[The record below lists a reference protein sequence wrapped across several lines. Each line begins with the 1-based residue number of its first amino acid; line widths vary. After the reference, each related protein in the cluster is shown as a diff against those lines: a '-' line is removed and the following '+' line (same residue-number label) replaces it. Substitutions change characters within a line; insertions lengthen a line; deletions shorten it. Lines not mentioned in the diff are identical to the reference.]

1 MTVQEKIEGWM
12 TGREEELV
20 AALAA
25 LVAVDSTLGTPAPGC
40 PFGEG
45 PKKALDAALAQAAQ
59 WGLTVSQDEGYV
71 GMADLNSLPDRLHVL
86 AHLDVVGVG
95 KGWRTDPFTLVRR
108 GDLVYGRGVQDDK
121 GPAVAAMLAMRCVRE
136 LGLPLS
142 GNVRLILGTD
152 EETDSR
158 DIAHY
163 YAHHP
168 FAPHALTPDACFPV
182 INIEKARYAP
192 TFGTTWP
199 AQPSAPGHVSR
210 IQGGTC
216 INVVPGSCTAQIMGL
231 SREQVEEQLQRVQ
244 AETAVDFKVTKWKN
258 GVTVTASGMSTH
270 AAWPDVGRNA
280 ISAMLRLLCALP
292 LAEDAASKAIRTLY
306 RLFPYGD
313 SWGRSLGIAKSD
325 SVSGVLTLAFSIL
338 ELDETGFRASFDVR
352 APLCATEENTR
363 RPVERAMQEAGWY
376 CTGEM
381 GPAHAVDE
389 NSDFVRTLLRSY
401 ERYTGRKGECIAIGG
416 GTYVHDIPGGV
427 AFGPGNTWFDNHCH
441 GANERAQISQLM
453 CCATI
458 YADVIAQLCG

>member
-1 MTVQEKIEGWM
+1 M
-12 TGREEELV
+12 
-20 AALAA
+20 
-25 LVAVDSTLGTPAPGC
+25 
-40 PFGEG
+40 
-45 PKKALDAALAQAAQ
+45 
-59 WGLTVSQDEGYV
+59 
-71 GMADLNSLPDRLHVL
+71 
-86 AHLDVVGVG
+86 
-95 KGWRTDPFTLVRR
+95 
-108 GDLVYGRGVQDDK
+108 
-121 GPAVAAMLAMRCVRE
+121 
-136 LGLPLS
+136 
-142 GNVRLILGTD
+142 
-152 EETDSR
+152 
-158 DIAHY
+158 
-163 YAHHP
+163 
-168 FAPHALTPDACFPV
+168 
-182 INIEKARYAP
+182 
-192 TFGTTWP
+192 
-199 AQPSAPGHVSR
+199 
-210 IQGGTC
+210 
-216 INVVPGSCTAQIMGL
+216 
-231 SREQVEEQLQRVQ
+231 EEQLQRVQ

-363 RPVERAMQEAGWY
+363 RPVEQAMQEAGWY

-441 GANERAQISQLM
+441 GANERAQVSQLM
-453 CCATI
+453 CCAAI